1 LGTFKSSFALNK
13 KKLMKKLKVCFF
25 IKGDKKNKDGET
37 AIYGKIYLGNVYST
51 FSTSKYI
58 LQERWEKTNSLRNA
72 LRINNEINLKTYL
85 NSLSDSIEEKYIELI
100 KVEEN
105 KNLITPL
112 YLKNFCFNKKTEK
125 KITLLEIIETHNKY
139 FRKQVNKGDRAIG
152 SLEKYERMS
161 NVISDYLKSKLKV
174 KDIEFDKITR
184 KFVFDFDEY
193 LRFDRIHGNNKG
205 LANNTTVKYIR
216 NISVMINHSV
226 KRGLINNN
234 PFLVFDGKLEDIET
248 TFLTLE
254 ELRKIEKKVLF
265 NNRLDVVRDIFLFSC
280 YTSYAPIDIKNLRR
294 GNCILDEDLDSW
306 VKARRKKTGIR
317 TNVLAIPP
325 LKRIIEKYQN
335 NPECLNDNRLIPDRS
350 NTNVN
355 AYLKEIA
362 DLCNIDKNLTWYVG
376 RHTFATTVALANDIP
391 MEIISQIMG
400 HKRITQTQH
409 YAKLS
414 DKNVKQAMMKLK
426 EKFE

>member
-306 VKARRKKTGIR
+306 VKTRRKKTGIR

>member
-1 LGTFKSSFALNK
+1 
-13 KKLMKKLKVCFF
+13 MKKLKVCFF

-254 ELRKIEKKVLF
+254 ELRKIEKKVLS

-306 VKARRKKTGIR
+306 VKTRRKKTGIR

-335 NPECLNDNRLIPDRS
+335 NPECINSNRLIPDKS

>member
-1 LGTFKSSFALNK
+1 
-13 KKLMKKLKVCFF
+13 MKKLKVCFF

-37 AIYGKIYLGNVYST
+37 AIYGKIYLGSVYST

-58 LQERWEKTNSLRNA
+58 TPERWIKTNNLRNA
-72 LRINNEINLKTYL
+72 LRINNEINLQTYL
-85 NSLSDSIEEKYIELI
+85 NSLKESIEKKYNELI
-100 KVEEN
+100 KIEEN

-112 YLKNFCFNKKTEK
+112 YLKNFCFNTKTEK
-125 KITLLEIIETHNKY
+125 KITLLEILEKHNKY
-139 FRKQVNKGDRAIG
+139 FRKQVNKGDRAKG

-161 NVISDYLKSKLKV
+161 DVISDYLKSKLKV

-184 KFVFDFDEY
+184 KFVYDLDEY
-193 LRFDRIHGNNKG
+193 LRFDRIHGNNSG

-216 NISVMINHSV
+216 NISTMINHSV

-234 PFLVFDGKLEDIET
+234 PFLVFDGKLEDLET

-254 ELRKIEKKVLF
+254 ELRRIEKKVLP

-280 YTSYAPIDIKNLRR
+280 YSSYAPIDIKNLRR
-294 GNCILDEDLDSW
+294 GNCILDEDCDSW
-306 VKARRKKTGIR
+306 VKTRRQKTGIR
-317 TNVLAIPP
+317 SNVLAIPP

-335 NPECLNDNRLIPDRS
+335 NPECINDNRLIPDRS

-376 RHTFATTVALANDIP
+376 RHTFATTVALANEIP

-414 DKNVKQAMMKLK
+414 DKNVKQAMLKLK

>member
-1 LGTFKSSFALNK
+1 
-13 KKLMKKLKVCFF
+13 MKKLKVCFF

-58 LQERWEKTNSLRNA
+58 LKERWEKTNSLRNPV
-72 LRINNEINLKTYL
+72 RTGNEINLKNYL
-85 NSLSDSIEEKYIELI
+85 RNLIDLIEYEYNDLI
-100 KVEEN
+100 KTYKGNED
-105 KNLITPL
+105 ITPL

-125 KITLLEIIETHNKY
+125 KITLLEIVDNHNKY
-139 FRKQVNKGDRAIG
+139 FRKQVNKGDRAKG
-152 SLEKYERMS
+152 SLEKYERMRD
-161 NVISDYLKSKLKV
+161 VISEYLKLNLKV

-184 KFVFDFDEY
+184 KFVFEFDDF
-193 LRFDRIHGNNKG
+193 LRFERKHGNKKG

-234 PFLVFDGKLEDIET
+234 PFSVYDGKLEELET
-248 TFLTLE
+248 TFLTIK
-254 ELRKIEKKVLF
+254 ELRRIENKVLT
-265 NNRLDVVRDIFLFSC
+265 NYRLDVVRDIFLFSC

-294 GNCILDEDLDSW
+294 GNCILDEDCDSW
-306 VKARRKKTGIR
+306 LETRRQKTGIR

-325 LKRIIEKYQN
+325 LKRIIEKYKN
-335 NPECLNDNRLIPDRS
+335 NPECENDNRLIPDRS
-350 NTNVN
+350 NSNVN

-362 DLCNIDKNLTWYVG
+362 DLCSIDKNLTWYCG
-376 RHTFATTVALANDIP
+376 RHTFATTIALANNIP

-414 DKNVKQAMMKLK
+414 DKNVKQAMLKLN

>member
-1 LGTFKSSFALNK
+1 
-13 KKLMKKLKVCFF
+13 MKKLKVCFF

-37 AIYGKIYLGNVYST
+37 AIYGKIYLGSVYST

-58 LQERWEKTNSLRNA
+58 TQERWIKTNNLRNA
-72 LRINNEINLKTYL
+72 LRINNEINLQTYL
-85 NSLSDSIEEKYIELI
+85 NSLKESIEKKYNELI
-100 KVEEN
+100 KIEEN

-112 YLKNFCFNKKTEK
+112 YLKNFCFNTKTEK
-125 KITLLEIIETHNKY
+125 KITLLEILEKHNKY
-139 FRKQVNKGDRAIG
+139 FRKQVNKGDRAKG

-161 NVISDYLKSKLKV
+161 DVISDYLKSKLKV

-184 KFVFDFDEY
+184 NFVYDLDEY
-193 LRFDRIHGNNKG
+193 LRFDRIHGNNSG

-216 NISVMINHSV
+216 NISTMINHSV

-234 PFLVFDGKLEDIET
+234 PFLVFDGKLEDLET

-254 ELRKIEKKVLF
+254 ELRRIEKKVLP

-280 YTSYAPIDIKNLRR
+280 YSSYAPIDIKNLRR
-294 GNCILDEDLDSW
+294 GNCILDEDCDSW
-306 VKARRKKTGIR
+306 VKTRRQKTGIR

-335 NPECLNDNRLIPDRS
+335 NPECINDNRLIPDRS
-350 NTNVN
+350 NTKVN

-362 DLCNIDKNLTWYVG
+362 DLCNIDKHLTHYVG
-376 RHTFATTVALANDIP
+376 RHTFATTIALENKIP

-414 DKNVKQAMMKLK
+414 DQIVKEAMMKLK

>member
-1 LGTFKSSFALNK
+1 
-13 KKLMKKLKVCFF
+13 MKKLKVCFF

-58 LQERWEKTNSLRNA
+58 LKERWEKTNSLRNPV
-72 LRINNEINLKTYL
+72 RTGNEINLKNYL
-85 NSLSDSIEEKYIELI
+85 RNLTDLIEYEYNDLI
-100 KVEEN
+100 KTHNGNED
-105 KNLITPL
+105 ITPL
-112 YLKNFCFNKKTEK
+112 FLKNHCFNKRTEK
-125 KITLLEIIETHNKY
+125 KITLFEILNNHNEY
-139 FRKQVNKGDRAIG
+139 FEKQVKKGDRAKG
-152 SLEKYERMS
+152 SLEKYKRMCD
-161 NVISDYLKSKLKV
+161 VISAYLKSKLKL
-174 KDIEFDKITR
+174 KDIEFDSITR

-193 LRFDRIHGNNKG
+193 LRFDRVYGNYKG
-205 LANNTTVKYIR
+205 LSNNTTVKYIR

-226 KRGLINNN
+226 KRGIINNN
-234 PFLVFDGKLEDIET
+234 PFSVYDGKLEELET
-248 TFLTLE
+248 AFLTLE
-254 ELRKIEKKVLF
+254 ELRRIENKVLP
-265 NNRLDVVRDIFLFSC
+265 NYRLDVVRDIFLFSC
-280 YTSYAPIDIKNLRR
+280 YTSYAPIDIRNLRK
-294 GNCILDEDLDSW
+294 GNCILDEDCDSW
-306 VKARRKKTGIR
+306 VKTRRQKTGIR

-325 LKRIIEKYQN
+325 LKRIIEKYEN
-335 NPECLNDNRLIPDRS
+335 NPECIKDNRLIPNRS

-362 DLCNIDKNLTWYVG
+362 DLCNIDKHLTHYMG
-376 RHTFATTVALANDIP
+376 RHTFATTIALENKIP

-414 DKNVKQAMMKLK
+414 DQNVKQAMMKLK

>member
-1 LGTFKSSFALNK
+1 
-13 KKLMKKLKVCFF
+13 MKKLKVCFF

-254 ELRKIEKKVLF
+254 ELRKIEKKVLS

-306 VKARRKKTGIR
+306 VKTRRKKTGIR

-335 NPECLNDNRLIPDRS
+335 NPECINSNRLIPDKS

-376 RHTFATTVALANDIP
+376 RHTFTTTVALANDIP

>member
-1 LGTFKSSFALNK
+1 
-13 KKLMKKLKVCFF
+13 MKKLKVCFF

-306 VKARRKKTGIR
+306 VKTRRKKTGIR